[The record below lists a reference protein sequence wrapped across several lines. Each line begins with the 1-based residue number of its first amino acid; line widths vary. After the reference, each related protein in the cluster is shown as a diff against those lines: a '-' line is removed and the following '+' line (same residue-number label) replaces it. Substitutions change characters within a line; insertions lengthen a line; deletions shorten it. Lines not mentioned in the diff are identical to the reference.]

1 MANIKIMGIY
11 AIGGIATFNL
21 HRIALCVRG
30 IMPHE
35 KESPTAPRRHSEPQ
49 KEGAGLRVSMKG

>member
-1 MANIKIMGIY
+1 MGIY

-21 HRIALCVRG
+21 HRIALCARG

-35 KESPTAPRRHSEPQ
+35 KESPTAPRRHPEPQ
-49 KEGAGLRVSMKG
+49 EDGAGLRVSMK